1 MVYSDA
7 RTLPTCFI
15 IHWSGVGVRNHSA
28 TCTEVI
34 LVIDQLGN
42 DSLEPPLS
50 LKGPPLSLK
59 GLM

>member
-42 DSLEPPLS
+42 DSLEPS
-50 LKGPPLSLK
+50 LSLK